1 MATEALKLEMLTH
14 EIRHALMGYYNTN
27 NLINENT
34 YYMRTGLN
42 ESFYI
47 KDNGL
52 KEKYRVEKVGRTI
65 DEITNTYITEL
76 LINRIMELKKYRI
89 ENSTINSY
97 LSRVRTSQNDGRYRS
112 IGYHNEIKL
121 WYSLLL
127 SQQFIDLVNEHQFD
141 GQIDII
147 KEFFENN
154 TNLCNYNELSSLTD
168 TIYNGN
174 SNYTKELEKNNIDF
188 LKEHIANIKKEKD
201 IIFDLRRNIDEKS
214 LVKK

>member
-34 YYMRTGLN
+34 YYMRTGLS
-42 ESFYI
+42 ETFYI

-65 DEITNTYITEL
+65 DEIINTYITEL
-76 LINRIMELKKYRI
+76 LINRIKELKKYRI

-112 IGYHNEIKL
+112 IGYHDEIKL
-121 WYSLLL
+121 WYPLLL
-127 SQQFIDLVNEHQFD
+127 SKQFIDLVNEHQFD

-188 LKEHIANIKKEKD
+188 LNEHIKREKD
-201 IIFDLRRNIDEKS
+201 IILDLRKNIDAKS
-214 LVKK
+214 LVKKN

>member
-34 YYMRTGLN
+34 YYMRTGLS
-42 ESFYI
+42 ETFYI

-76 LINRIMELKKYRI
+76 LINRIKELKKYRI

-112 IGYHNEIKL
+112 IGYHDEIKL
-121 WYSLLL
+121 WYPLLL
-127 SQQFIDLVNEHQFD
+127 SKQFIDLVNEHQFD

-174 SNYTKELEKNNIDF
+174 SNYTKELEK
-188 LKEHIANIKKEKD
+188 
-201 IIFDLRRNIDEKS
+201 II
-214 LVKK
+214 